1 MINKKR
7 RFAWYIYLEL
17 LFFKLYVL
25 IFKDLAATI
34 VSIYWGHFLYY
45 HSFIPL
51 PTSLAKVVNLLLS
64 SLHGSYIIAGQWH
77 APTKLTALPNYA
89 CFAVQRLIYIYI
101 IVLQTRSTL
110 AVFWK
115 VNEVCL
121 LLQNEREKLG
131 FFDEGHLM
139 LMCRRASNEATVAG
153 EPGSL
158 EPTLSSSISQNF
170 QLHIDCISFAR
181 EDRVPTISD

>member
-1 MINKKR
+1 MVFTLTYGAKNRARHGPCPSSPTMINKIR

-25 IFKDLAATI
+25 VFKDLAATI

-64 SLHGSYIIAGQWH
+64 SVHGSYIIAGQWH

-89 CFAVQRLIYIYI
+89 CFAVQRLIYIYYCVTDTQQLGC
-101 IVLQTRSTL
+101 VLEGQREPQTRQP
-110 AVFWK
+110 W
-115 VNEVCL
+115 
-121 LLQNEREKLG
+121 
-131 FFDEGHLM
+131 
-139 LMCRRASNEATVAG
+139 RANQAA
-153 EPGSL
+153 
-158 EPTLSSSISQNF
+158 LSPPSHHQYHKNF